1 MSSSSSCSKAKVKEI
16 LDSRFTIL
24 IVIVTLTQTCFLF
37 VAALLGGALTSIAGG
52 GGFILFPA
60 LIFAGLP
67 AINANATATVAG
79 WLGCGVSLAAYPDE
93 LSAQRRISIVLGS
106 VSLIGATVGA
116 VLLIYTPTAAF
127 ERLVPYLLL
136 FSTLLFAGGR
146 KITTWFNFH
155 LGEFNQNS
163 WRSLLIASCIQ
174 FFIAVYGGF
183 YGAGVAILIL
193 ASMEMLGMKDI
204 HFVNALKILLMTLQ
218 STFAVMTFA
227 IAGVIVWQP
236 AVLMMLGTV
245 IGGYGGAYYARR
257 LKQDLV
263 RRFVIVVG
271 FIITCYFFIRG

>member
-1 MSSSSSCSKAKVKEI
+1 
-16 LDSRFTIL
+16 
-24 IVIVTLTQTCFLF
+24 VTLTQTCFLF